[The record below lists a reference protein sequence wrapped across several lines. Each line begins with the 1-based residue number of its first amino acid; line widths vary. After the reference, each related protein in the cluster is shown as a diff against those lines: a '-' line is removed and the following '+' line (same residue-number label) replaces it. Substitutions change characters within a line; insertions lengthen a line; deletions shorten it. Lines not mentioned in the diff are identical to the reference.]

1 MFAIPKLVGVV
12 LSCALLTSLGALS
25 ACQSTTGKTAGQ
37 TMNDASIS
45 AAVQTKLTSDRLS
58 NFPRIDVDTERGVVN
73 LSGVVET
80 EAQRARADRLARQVD
95 GVIRVNNNLQIQNRL
110 PSGKNPNP
118 AQADNNMKDGQ
129 PERNSGRED
138 GKNATTMQTQGVY
151 LIQGEVVRVDGDNY
165 FVKGRDGK
173 EISLH
178 ADTTTMKTKEIKAGD
193 RVEVKIDQ
201 NNHALSMLPSP

>member
-1 MFAIPKLVGVV
+1 MFAIPKFVGVV
-12 LSCALLTSLGALS
+12 LSCAVLTSLGVLS
-25 ACQSTTGKTAGQ
+25 GCQSTTGKTAGQ

-58 NFPRIDVDTERGVVN
+58 NFPRIDVDTERGIVN

-80 EAQRARADRLARQVD
+80 EAQRTRADRLARQVD
-95 GVIRVNNNLQIQNRL
+95 GVIKVNNNLQIQNRL

-118 AQADNNMKDGQ
+118 AQAENMKDGQ
-129 PERNSGRED
+129 PERNSGRVD
-138 GKNATTMQTQGVY
+138 QKNATMQTQMVD
-151 LIQGEVVRVDGDNY
+151 LIEGEVVRVDGDNY
-165 FVKGRDGK
+165 FVKGQDGK

-201 NNHALSMLPSP
+201 NNHALSMVPAAP

>member
-1 MFAIPKLVGVV
+1 MFAIPKFVGCV

-95 GVIRVNNNLQIQNRL
+95 GVIKVNNNLQIQNRL

-118 AQADNNMKDGQ
+118 AQADDMKDGQ
-129 PERNSGRED
+129 PERNSGRAD
-138 GKNATTMQTQGVY
+138 QKNATMQTQGDY
-151 LIQGEVVRVDGDNY
+151 LIQGEVVRVDGDTY

-201 NNHALSMLPSP
+201 NNHALSMLPAP